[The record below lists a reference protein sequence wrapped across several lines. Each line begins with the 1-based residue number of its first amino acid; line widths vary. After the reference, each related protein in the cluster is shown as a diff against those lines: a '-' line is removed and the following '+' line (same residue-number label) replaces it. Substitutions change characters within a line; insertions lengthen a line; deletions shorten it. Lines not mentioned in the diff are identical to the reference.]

1 MSIEFE
7 KVEQIV
13 EKTGCSYTDAKEA
26 LEHSGENLL
35 DAIIY
40 LEESGKTKKASASIE
55 TGSAAGPVPTEAEVI
70 RGEDAERLKSEA
82 FGSGDEGGE
91 KKKSGGAVRRFF
103 KKLRDIL
110 MNNRM
115 TVVGKSGS
123 TIMDVPLLVPVIFLI
138 LGFSVTIIIGII
150 ALIAGCRI
158 SFYGDHLGDS
168 GINKA
173 MDKASEVAEKVKN
186 EFTDDGGENTDN

>member
-1 MSIEFE
+1 MNIEFE

-26 LEHSGENLL
+26 LERSGENLL

-55 TGSAAGPVPTEAEVI
+55 TEGGTIPATEAEVI
-70 RGEDAERLKSEA
+70 KGEDAERLKNEA
-82 FGSGDEGGE
+82 FGSESNAGAG
-91 KKKSGGAVRRFF
+91 KKKCGGAVKRFF
-103 KKLRDIL
+103 RKLRDIL

-115 TVVGKSGS
+115 TVAGKSGS
-123 TIMDVPLLVPVIFLI
+123 TIMDVPLIVPVMFLI
-138 LGFSVTIIIGII
+138 LGFSITIIIGII
-150 ALIAGCRI
+150 ALLAGCRI
-158 SFYGDHLGDS
+158 SFYGENLGSS

-186 EFTDDGGENTDN
+186 EFTDDGGEDTDN